1 MAIIKHIVQK
11 DSSNQEYGVCAVVT
25 DGAVETTYAAD
36 EGRVWYNETSEDLKF
51 RQSATTRTLGKDIY
65 QDLIP
70 DTDNTYDIGT
80 DAAAIR
86 NIFTRILTLTAI
98 PTTVDL
104 TLPVLFYSDAAA
116 PPDGLLTAKAGS
128 ICIYNAGT
136 GLTGAIQF
144 WANLD
149 SGTTWEQI
157 KT

>member
-36 EGRVWYNETSEDLKF
+36 EGRVWYNETTEDLKF

-65 QDLIP
+65 QDLVP

-80 DAAAIR
+80 GAAAIQ
-86 NIFTRILTLTAI
+86 NIFTRVLALTAI

-104 TLPVLFYSDAAA
+104 GYPVLFT
-116 PPDGLLTAKAGS
+116 LL
-128 ICIYNAGT
+128 
-136 GLTGAIQF
+136 
-144 WANLD
+144 
-149 SGTTWEQI
+149 
-157 KT
+157 